1 MENRDLKSRTV
12 SSMLWSAFGR
22 FGTIGITFIANI
34 VLAHLLTPKDFGCI
48 GMLQI
53 FISVSEVFVLGGF
66 GAALI
71 QKRNPTH
78 IDYTTVFYWNLF
90 VAILM
95 YVLLYYSAPYIAR
108 FYNMPLLC
116 DVLRVQSIVV
126 FFSGFYFVQTTQL
139 QKQLRFRELSI
150 RGVIAAL
157 AGVSVAIVMAF
168 MGFGIWSLVAM
179 YIVASLCSL
188 LLLWRMSEWRPTFE
202 FSWQSFKS
210 LFVFGGLMAAS
221 SLVETLYTNIQGL
234 IIGKWY
240 TPQDMGYY
248 TQARKLEQVP
258 TSALSAIVG
267 QVVFPVF
274 SMLNDNKEKL
284 RESLRKSIKS
294 ISFLCFPMCALLIM
308 IGKPLIRLLY
318 GSQWDNSVLYFQIL
332 CLSGM
337 AYIINCMNLNVIK
350 SLGKGKI
357 YFIMQTTKRLIGICL
372 IVAGM
377 AFGVVG
383 IVCSVAVTFYVDFI
397 INCFVVNKL
406 LGYGIV
412 NQVSDVK
419 GIFALAFGIG
429 LIFFILGS
437 YLPLHQYVV
446 MIIQIVLYV
455 CSYLLISNL
464 LKIDGY
470 SVYKGVV
477 ADIIK
482 KHKFY

>member
-1 MENRDLKSRTV
+1 MEDKNLKSKTI
-12 SSMLWSAFGR
+12 SSMLWSALGR
-22 FGTIGITFIANI
+22 FGTIGITFIANV

-108 FYNMPLLC
+108 FYEMPLLC

-126 FFSGFYFVQTTQL
+126 LISAFSFVQTTQL
-139 QKQLRFRELSI
+139 QKRLRFREISI
-150 RGVIAAL
+150 RGVTAAL
-157 AGVSVAIVMAF
+157 AGVSVSIVMAF
-168 MGFGIWSLVAM
+168 MGFGIWSLVTLH
-179 YIVASLCSL
+179 IVVSITSV
-188 LLLWRMSEWRPTFE
+188 LLLWRMSEWRPTLE

-210 LFVFGGLMAAS
+210 LFPFGSLIAAS

-248 TQARKLEQVP
+248 SQARKLEQVP

-284 RESLRKSIKS
+284 KDSLRKSIKS
-294 ISFLCFPMCALLIM
+294 ISFLCFPICALLIV
-308 IGKPLIRLLY
+308 IGRPLIRLLY

-350 SLGKGKI
+350 SLGRGKV

-372 IVAGM
+372 IIIGM
-377 AFGVVG
+377 TFGVVG
-383 IVCSVAVTFYVDFI
+383 IVCSITVTFYVDFI
-397 INCFVVNKL
+397 INSFVVNKL

-419 GIFALAFGIG
+419 GIYAVAFSIG
-429 LIFFILGS
+429 LLLYILGI
-437 YLPLHQYVV
+437 YIPLHQYVV
-446 MIIQIVLYV
+446 MIIQIVVYV
-455 CSYLLISNL
+455 FSYLWISKL
-464 LKIDGY
+464 FKIEGY
-470 SVYKGVV
+470 FLYR
-477 ADIIK
+477 DIINRYINK
-482 KHKFY
+482 KLWN

>member
-1 MENRDLKSRTV
+1 
-12 SSMLWSAFGR
+12 MLWSAFGR
-22 FGTIGITFIANI
+22 FGTICIIFIANI

-53 FISVSEVFVLGGF
+53 FISVSEVFVMGGF

-71 QKRNPTH
+71 QKRNPSH
-78 IDYTTVFYWNLF
+78 VDYTTVFYWNLF

-95 YVLLYYSAPYIAR
+95 YVLLYYSAPYIAS
-108 FYNMPLLC
+108 FYKMPLLR

-126 FFSGFYFVQTTQL
+126 FISGFYFVQTTQL

-150 RGVIAAL
+150 RGITAAL

-168 MGFGIWSLVAM
+168 MGFGVWSLVALH
-179 YIVASLCSL
+179 VVSSFASV
-188 LLLWRMSEWRPTFE
+188 LLLWRMSEWRPTLE

-210 LFVFGGLMAAS
+210 LFAFGGLMAAS

-258 TSALSAIVG
+258 TSALSTIVG

-383 IVCSVAVTFYVDFI
+383 IVCSVAATFYVDFI

-419 GIFALAFGIG
+419 SIFALAFGIG
-429 LIFFILGS
+429 LFFSFLGS
-437 YLPLHQYVV
+437 YLPFHQYVV
-446 MIIQIVLYV
+446 MIIQILVYVL
-455 CSYLLISNL
+455 SYLWISKL
-464 LKIDGY
+464 LKIEGFYLYRD
-470 SVYKGVV
+470 V
-477 ADIIK
+477 IK
-482 KHKFY
+482 RNISNKLWK